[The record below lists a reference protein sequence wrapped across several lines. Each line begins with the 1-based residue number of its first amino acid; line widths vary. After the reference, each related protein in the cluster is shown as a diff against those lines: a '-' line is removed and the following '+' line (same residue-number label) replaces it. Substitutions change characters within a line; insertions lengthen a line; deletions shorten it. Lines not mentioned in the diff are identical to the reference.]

1 MGKRTNQW
9 YDLSIGQKL
18 AISGLVV
25 IATIPLRDFYKM
37 RNDAL
42 GQGKHALRFA
52 QATGLAYG
60 FFSFMDDLKNQPG
73 SNFDYS

>member
-1 MGKRTNQW
+1 MGKRAKSWN
-9 YDLSIGQKL
+9 DLSTGQKL

-25 IATIPLRDFYKM
+25 IATIPLRPFYEM

-42 GQGKHALRFA
+42 GQGKYALQFA

-60 FFSFMDDLKNQPG
+60 FFSFIDDVG
-73 SNFDYS
+73 I